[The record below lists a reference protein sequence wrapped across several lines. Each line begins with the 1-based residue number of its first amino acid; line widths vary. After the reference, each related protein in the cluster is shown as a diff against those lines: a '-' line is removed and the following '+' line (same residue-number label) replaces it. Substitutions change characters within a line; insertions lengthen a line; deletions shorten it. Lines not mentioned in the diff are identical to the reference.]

1 MKEGSMSETMVQQS
15 GHRGARAQW
24 DWNLWFRWVLA
35 NAIGEVVGLGTAA
48 VVGVGLAWTIEK
60 TMGAFGSLA
69 MAGVMILVGTLE
81 GIVVGI
87 AQWLVLRRPIQN
99 MSWRVWVLATAI
111 GAFVAWTLGMIPST
125 LMATNTAAA
134 AAAAPPPE
142 MSDVVMYGLAALMGA
157 VLGPILGLPQWLVLR
172 RHVQKAGWWVL
183 ANAAAWA
190 LGMPVVFIGASS
202 APPGGFGLGVVVV
215 GIVTGASAG
224 AVVGAVHGLA
234 LVWLLQPHH
243 VEA

>member
-1 MKEGSMSETMVQQS
+1 MKEASMSEIIAQQS
-15 GHRGARAQW
+15 GHHGAQARW

-190 LGMPVVFIGASS
+190 LGMPVVFVGASS
-202 APPGGFGLGVVVV
+202 VPPGGFGLGVVVV

-234 LVWLLQPHH
+234 LVWLLQSHH

>member
-1 MKEGSMSETMVQQS
+1 MSETMAQQS
-15 GHRGARAQW
+15 GHHGAQARW

-48 VVGVGLAWTIEK
+48 VVGVGLAWTIET
-60 TMGAFGSLA
+60 TMGAFAGLA

-81 GIVVGI
+81 GIVVGM
-87 AQWLVLRRPIQN
+87 AQWLVLRHPIQN

-125 LMATNTAAA
+125 LMATNTAA

-190 LGMPVVFIGASS
+190 LGMPVAFVGASS
-202 APPGGFGLGVVVV
+202 VPPGGFGLGIVVI

>member
-1 MKEGSMSETMVQQS
+1 MKEGSMSETMAQQS
-15 GHRGARAQW
+15 GHHGAQVRW

-35 NAIGEVVGLGTAA
+35 NAIGEVVGLGASA

-99 MSWRVWVLATAI
+99 MSWRAWVLATAI

-125 LMATNTAAA
+125 LMATNAD

-142 MSDVVMYGLAALMGA
+142 MSNVVMHGLAALMGA

-190 LGMPVVFIGASS
+190 LGMPVVFVGASS
-202 APPGGFGLGVVVV
+202 VPPGGFGLGVVVV

-234 LVWLLQPHH
+234 LVWLLQSHH
-243 VEA
+243 VEV